1 MALFGPKNG
10 RIGPKM
16 GLIFHSFLL
25 ISNPYHGPTPG
36 FKKPLDSLIFRR
48 L

>member
-10 RIGPKM
+10 HIGLKIGP
-16 GLIFHSFLL
+16 IIHSFPLF
-25 ISNPYHGPTPG
+25 SNRYDGPTPG
-36 FKKPLDSLIFRR
+36 WKKPVDSLIFRR